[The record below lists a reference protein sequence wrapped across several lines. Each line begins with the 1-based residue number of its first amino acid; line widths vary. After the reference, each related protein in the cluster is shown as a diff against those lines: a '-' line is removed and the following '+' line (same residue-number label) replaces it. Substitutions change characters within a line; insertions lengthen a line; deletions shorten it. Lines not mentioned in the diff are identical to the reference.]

1 MSSLSKVS
9 AAGTPGTAGKAGQ
22 AGQAAPTV
30 TADLPGVAAR
40 RKKRVAT
47 FSFLAITLIGAVI
60 VSAAVGQYSVSPAQ
74 VIRGFWAHF
83 QLAEPLADSQVNA
96 VLWEIRFPR
105 IVLGLL
111 VGASL
116 GVAGAVMQ
124 AIFSNPL
131 AEPGIIGVSSG
142 AAVGAAIMIV
152 VAPAA
157 LGGFSVPLAAFIS
170 GLTASFAVYFLA
182 RSNGKAEVIT
192 LVLTGI
198 AVTAICGAI
207 TAIATYIAPVTA
219 RDQIVF
225 WQMGSL
231 NGATWQHVGTVA
243 IVMGIGLV
251 GAIAISG
258 RLDALALGEKAA
270 GHVGINVARLRLF
283 AITMTA
289 LLTAAAVCYAGI
301 IAFVGLIVPH
311 VLRLVIGPT
320 NRVLIPAALLGGAL
334 LLTLSDIAARNLI
347 PFADIPIGIFTALVG
362 GPTFFILLRRGMHLS
377 KLGAR

>member
-1 MSSLSKVS
+1 MS

-170 GLTASFAVYFLA
+170 GLAASFAVYFLA

-243 IVMGIGLV
+243 IVMGIGLF